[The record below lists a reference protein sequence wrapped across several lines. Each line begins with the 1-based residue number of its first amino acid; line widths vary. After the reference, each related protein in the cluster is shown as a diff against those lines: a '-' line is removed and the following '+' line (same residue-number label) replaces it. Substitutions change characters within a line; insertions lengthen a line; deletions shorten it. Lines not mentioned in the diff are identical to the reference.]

1 MMSGAELPW
10 WPAFATLGVASA
22 LGAWVARLL
31 PAGAPRAPATS
42 DTVADLEERLGHLVA
57 QLRDLDEQR
66 GRLSSAAYID
76 QKAEFE
82 GRAAATL
89 RALDETRRGKA
100 RGGPRARDAV
110 EVTPA
115 VQFLASRPQLRGAL
129 WGGGIVALGALLFT
143 LVSQEQR
150 PQAPMGGATGA
161 ATNPD
166 QAEMKALYETL
177 VHKPDDVAALTR
189 MAHLLLKAQMH
200 NEARVVNDRALQLD
214 ASSVEA
220 RTHAAVL
227 EAGAGNAAAGQAGL
241 DTVLKQDPT
250 FAEAWFFKG
259 MLAMQGGDSEV
270 MRQSFQQFVRYAP
283 AGPQRDRIRAM
294 LERQATPEQQN
305 PTPAPAQQPR

>member
-1 MMSGAELPW
+1 MSGAELPW

-22 LGAWVARLL
+22 LGALVARLL
-31 PAGAPRAPATS
+31 PSAVAKAPATS
-42 DTVADLEERLGHLVA
+42 DTVADLEERLAHLVA

-66 GRLSSAAYID
+66 GRLSPEAYSG

-89 RALDETRRGKA
+89 RSLDEVRKGKVRGKA
-100 RGGPRARDAV
+100 RASEAV

-129 WGGGIVALGALLFT
+129 WGGGVVALGALLFT
-143 LVSQEQR
+143 LVTQEQR

-177 VHKPDDVAALTR
+177 VQKPDDVAALTR

-214 ASSVEA
+214 PQSVEA

-227 EAGAGNAAAGQAGL
+227 EAGGGNAVAGQAGL
-241 DTVLKQDPT
+241 DAVLKQDPT

-259 MLAMQGGDSEV
+259 MLGMQAGNNEV

-283 AGPQRDRIRAM
+283 PGPQRDRIRAM
-294 LERQATPEQQN
+294 LERQTTPEQSN
-305 PTPAPAQQPR
+305 AAPGPAAKP